1 MTHRALIFA
10 NGDVN
15 DGPMVRRATAKCADA
30 LCIAADGGVR
40 VAKALGVQV
49 GIVIGDMDSLS
60 PADLDDLK
68 QHAQI
73 LRYPPEKNE
82 TDLELALMYA
92 VEHGARWI
100 RIVGA
105 VGDRLDQTLSNVYLM
120 ALPVLKGCDVRMVA
134 GKQETWLMGM
144 GTHAVEGQAGD
155 TLSLIPLNGT
165 VRGVKTEGLYYPLR
179 DEDLIFGPTRGVSN
193 VLNGT
198 SASVTVREGVLLV
211 VHTIGRA

>member
-1 MTHRALIFA
+1 MTQRALIFA

-15 DGPMVRRATAKCADA
+15 DGPMVQRAIAGCKDA

-40 VAKALGVQV
+40 VAKALGVAV
-49 GIVIGDMDSLS
+49 NVVIGDMDSVS
-60 PADLDDLK
+60 PADLADLK
-68 QHAQI
+68 DHAEI

-92 VEHGARWI
+92 VAHGGRWI

-120 ALPVLKGCDVRMVA
+120 ALPVLQGCDVRMVA
-134 GKQETWLMGM
+134 AKQETWLMGA
-144 GTHAVEGQAGD
+144 GTHAIEGQAGD

-165 VRGVKTEGLYYPLR
+165 VRGVKTDGLYYPLR
-179 DEDLIFGPTRGVSN
+179 DEDLIFGPARGVSN
-193 VLNGT
+193 VMNG
-198 SASVTVREGVLLV
+198 AKAGVTVREGVLLV
-211 VHTIGRA
+211 VHTLGRA